1 VANVKPIRS
10 HRHPAPAFLA
20 LLASLGAFA
29 AVPGAA
35 SADCCLGPGVM
46 VVLEHWTPLT
56 AELHPTVQTDEPD
69 HAYRATIRAY
79 LKVGGRRIARL
90 NEVTVSNVT
99 TSTPMRVTFRVS
111 ARERA
116 AAARYGARTHHRHGT
131 ITFVVHAVDQV
142 TGQPAFA
149 RMPYGIDGFVT
160 LPRVR

>member
-1 VANVKPIRS
+1 VNPIRS
-10 HRHPAPAFLA
+10 RNHRTLAFLA
-20 LLASLGAFA
+20 LLVSIGAFA

-46 VVLEHWTPLT
+46 VVLKHW
-56 AELHPTVQTDEPD
+56 
-69 HAYRATIRAY
+69 
-79 LKVGGRRIARL
+79 
-90 NEVTVSNVT
+90 
-99 TSTPMRVTFRVS
+99 TPMRVTFRVS

-131 ITFVVHAVDQV
+131 ITFVVYAVDQV